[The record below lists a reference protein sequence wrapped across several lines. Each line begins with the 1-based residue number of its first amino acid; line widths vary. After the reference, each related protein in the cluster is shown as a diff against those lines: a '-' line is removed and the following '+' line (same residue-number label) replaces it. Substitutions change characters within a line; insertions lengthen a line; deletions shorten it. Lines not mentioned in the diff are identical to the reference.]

1 MIALDPA
8 DAEMLNALCD
18 AAREATWAALDG
30 EPDPDEMTDGERE
43 AWAAWGRGE

>member
-1 MIALDPA
+1 VIALDPA
-8 DAEMLNALCD
+8 DGAALDALCD

-30 EPDPDEMTDGERE
+30 EPDPDEMTDNERE